1 MLFSFFLLFSVTIP
15 SLAGGG
21 SGVVDG
27 VGTGAAI
34 YPSYSG
40 LAVATNG
47 NIYLLDQSAYKV
59 RLITTTGTVTT
70 FAGSGVAGFAD
81 GPGVF
86 SSLYP
91 TTGAGL
97 AADSLGNLY
106 VGDFVNFRIR
116 KIVPLTGG
124 TGSSSSSVTGLGD
137 SAFPDGSRVPLAGN
151 MSTLAG
157 SGTQAFVDGLG
168 TAASFLNPC
177 AIAVRLFVTFISR
190 W

>member
-1 MLFSFFLLFSVTIP
+1 MTIP

-27 VGTGAAI
+27 VGTGAAL

-47 NIYLLDQSAYKV
+47 NIYVLDQSAYKV

-70 FAGSGVAGFAD
+70 FAGSGVAGYVD

-91 TTGAGL
+91 NTGAGL

-106 VGDFVNFRIR
+106 VGDFMNFRIR

-124 TGSSSSSVTGLGD
+124 TGS
-137 SAFPDGSRVPLAGN
+137 PW
-151 MSTLAG
+151 ST
-157 SGTQAFVDGLG
+157 D
-168 TAASFLNPC
+168 
-177 AIAVRLFVTFISR
+177 
-190 W
+190 